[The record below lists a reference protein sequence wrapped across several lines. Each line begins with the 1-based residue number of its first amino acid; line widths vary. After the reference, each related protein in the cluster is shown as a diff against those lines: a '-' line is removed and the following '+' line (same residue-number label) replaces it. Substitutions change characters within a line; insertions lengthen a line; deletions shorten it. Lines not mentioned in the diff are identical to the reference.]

1 MQRVVF
7 VTNSKHRGFSFD
19 TLPDQVATILNATG
33 TELTGAFQEELA
45 ETCGLTCT
53 LIADFLE
60 NGKELTFPDY
70 LNMGMSRYVGDFC
83 GFLFPLLERR
93 SIA

>member
-1 MQRVVF
+1 M
-7 VTNSKHRGFSFD
+7 TNSKHRGFSLD

-33 TELTGAFQEELA
+33 TELTGTFQEELA

-60 NGKELTFPDY
+60 NGKELTFLDY
-70 LNMGMSRYVGDFC
+70 LNMECRDMSVISVDFFSLC
-83 GFLFPLLERR
+83 
-93 SIA
+93 